1 MYVTLAQL
9 ADAPGAKELSEVASS
24 ERLGSPLVDATLF
37 DLTLRGVDRSA
48 YSPDEISRADEAKVR
63 VLSAVESADE
73 LINAHLAR
81 RLAVPQSSVPG
92 VLVRIARALVRYELH
107 KNLIGA
113 DQGHPV
119 LRDYRDALR
128 LLESIRD
135 GKVTLGPQDP
145 VAANESTAGDVRFES
160 SAPVFGRVRGAR

>member
-1 MYVTLAQL
+1 M
-9 ADAPGAKELSEVASS
+9 
-24 ERLGSPLVDATLF
+24 
-37 DLTLRGVDRSA
+37 
-48 YSPDEISRADEAKVR
+48 
-63 VLSAVESADE
+63 LSAVESADE